1 MPISEE
7 FPLMEYCNMG
17 GNIFQ
22 VKIGGVPYE

>member
-22 VKIGGVPYE
+22 VKNWRCSV

>member
-17 GNIFQ
+17 GEHLSSEIWRCS
-22 VKIGGVPYE
+22 I